1 MSLINFQTIYIRA
14 EYRPL
19 KPPRYIA
26 VREMHIAMRIEYIV
40 QAGKSIFNFVSKPKF
55 VALEWESILQ
65 HL

>member
-1 MSLINFQTIYIRA
+1 MPHWVYTGEAPQAWDIIICHRLTGT
-14 EYRPL
+14 
-19 KPPRYIA
+19 

-40 QAGKSIFNFVSKPKF
+40 QTGKSIFNFLSKPKF